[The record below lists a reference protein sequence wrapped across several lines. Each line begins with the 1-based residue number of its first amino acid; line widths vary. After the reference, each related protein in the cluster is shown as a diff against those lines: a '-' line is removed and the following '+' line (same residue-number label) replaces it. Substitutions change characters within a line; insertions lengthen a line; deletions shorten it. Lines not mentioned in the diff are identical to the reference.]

1 MRVAGTR
8 IQTTTRTQTT
18 AKREKS
24 VLRAEN
30 IDMTFDMGAIKVKA
44 IDGISLDIKKGDYIS
59 IMGPS
64 GSGKTTLL
72 NIISAMLRPTGGEV
86 YIENK
91 PMSKMDD
98 NELARVR
105 GHTIGFIFQTFN
117 LISRISALENVML
130 PLWFQGIPRQERE
143 EIARKKLEA
152 VGLGDRIKHRPNELS
167 GGQSQRVAI
176 ARALAVDPSII
187 VADEPTGN
195 LDSKSGEQ
203 ILEIIDRLYREEEK
217 TIIMVTHENYVAQRA
232 EKTIHLKDGKIIN
245 TEYHKH

>member
-1 MRVAGTR
+1 MKAAV
-8 IQTTTRTQTT
+8 TRTQTIT
-18 AKREKS
+18 KKEKS

-30 IDMTFDMGAIKVKA
+30 IDMTFDMGAVKVKA
-44 IDGISLDIKKGDYIS
+44 IDGISVDIKKGDYIS

-72 NIISAMLRPTGGEV
+72 NIMSAMLRPTSGEV

-98 NELARVR
+98 NELAKVR

-117 LISRISALENVML
+117 LINRITALENVML
-130 PLWFQGIPRQERE
+130 PLWFQGIPKQERE
-143 EIARKKLEA
+143 VIAKQKLEA

-167 GGQSQRVAI
+167 GGQRQRVAI

-217 TIIMVTHENYVAQRA
+217 TIIMITHENYVAQRA

>member
-1 MRVAGTR
+1 MRAVV
-8 IQTTTRTQTT
+8 TRTQTT
-18 AKREKS
+18 TKKEKS

-30 IDMTFDMGAIKVKA
+30 IDMTFDMGAVKVKA
-44 IDGISLDIKKGDYIS
+44 IDGISVDIKKGDYIS

-72 NIISAMLRPTGGEV
+72 NIMSAMLRPTSGEV

-98 NELARVR
+98 NELAKVR

-117 LISRISALENVML
+117 LINRITALENVML
-130 PLWFQGIPRQERE
+130 PLWFQGIPKQERE
-143 EIARKKLEA
+143 VIAKQKLEA

-167 GGQSQRVAI
+167 GGQRQRVAI

-217 TIIMVTHENYVAQRA
+217 TIIMITHENYVAQRA